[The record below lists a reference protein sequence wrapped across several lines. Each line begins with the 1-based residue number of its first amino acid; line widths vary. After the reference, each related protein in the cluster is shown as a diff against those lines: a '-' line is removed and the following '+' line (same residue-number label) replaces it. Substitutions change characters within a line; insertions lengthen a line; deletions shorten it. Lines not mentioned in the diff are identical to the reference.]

1 MADTNTT
8 WKQVVYDTADA
19 YRTASATTAN
29 VKVGELAQKI
39 STLEDVTAEVTT
51 QTPLIED
58 IKESLVGKA
67 TGANA
72 TEDTILEG
80 YSAYVGQELVEGKYK
95 PHGLY
100 VWKKYEYGALQL
112 TNPSITLVQDDS
124 SFTGNFWY
132 NITGI
137 SDDIKNAIDVSFF
150 EGFSNGTVK
159 MQVGTGN
166 ELKLVEISTESVLD
180 GVLEW
185 LPETKQIYSDG
196 NLGFSPS
203 VGANLNYSYEG
214 KKAISG
220 LQGVGD
226 FVDYVVS
233 DTETEYPDGGA
244 QDGYWYEK
252 NKDILT
258 AEKLGYTKIAV
269 DTFTLTSNA
278 SGTKT
283 VSHSLGDLPKFLFLL
298 SDDTTD
304 GYIRVYFCSYYGNEA
319 MNIKYYNKNGN
330 VVIYDASSISNPT
343 WNSTQLQIFA
353 TASTKL
359 RAGQEYTLITMA

>member
-1 MADTNTT
+1 MAWSNIGGGGGE
-8 WKQVVYDTADA
+8 
-19 YRTASATTAN
+19 N
-29 VKVGELAQKI
+29 VKPEVDIQ
-39 STLEDVTAEVTT
+39 TA
-51 QTPLIED
+51 LIED

-80 YSAYVGQELVEGKYK
+80 YSAYVGQELVVGKYK

-100 VWKKYEYGALQL
+100 VWKKYEY
-112 TNPSITLVQDDS
+112 DS
-124 SFTGNFWY
+124 
-132 NITGI
+132 
-137 SDDIKNAIDVSFF
+137 
-150 EGFSNGTVK
+150 
-159 MQVGTGN
+159 
-166 ELKLVEISTESVLD
+166 ES
-180 GVLEW
+180 
-185 LPETKQIYSDG
+185 S
-196 NLGFSPS
+196 
-203 VGANLNYSYEG
+203 A
-214 KKAISG
+214 
-220 LQGVGD
+220 VGD
-226 FVDYVVS
+226 FIEYVISDAS
-233 DTETEYPDGGA
+233 DTYPDGGA

-319 MNIKYYNKNGN
+319 MNIKYYNNNGS

>member
-1 MADTNTT
+1 MAWSNIGGGGE
-8 WKQVVYDTADA
+8 
-19 YRTASATTAN
+19 N
-29 VKVGELAQKI
+29 V
-39 STLEDVTAEVTT
+39 TPEVQT

-80 YSAYVGQELVEGKYK
+80 YSAYVGQELVVGKYK

-100 VWKKYEYGALQL
+100 VWKKL
-112 TNPSITLVQDDS
+112 TS
-124 SFTGNFWY
+124 
-132 NITGI
+132 
-137 SDDIKNAIDVSFF
+137 
-150 EGFSNGTVK
+150 EG
-159 MQVGTGN
+159 
-166 ELKLVEISTESVLD
+166 
-180 GVLEW
+180 
-185 LPETKQIYSDG
+185 
-196 NLGFSPS
+196 
-203 VGANLNYSYEG
+203 
-214 KKAISG
+214 
-220 LQGVGD
+220 GD
-226 FVDYVVS
+226 FVDFVVN
-233 DTETEYPDGGA
+233 DTETAYPDGGM

-319 MNIKYYNKNGN
+319 MNIKYYNNNGN
-330 VVIYDASSISNPT
+330 VVIYDASSILNPT